1 MVTLGPS
8 RSHLIFQI
16 VCNFI
21 LNRIVINLDIQREIS
36 LWGCCLKITIDQTWQ
51 GSCFRN
57 VSYFQFRECVSPF
70 VIGIDERVFVRLNSW
85 NQKKELVIGIYKSII
100 IGTLWN
106 VMHWIED
113 LTNISPI
120 KSYFST
126 NLMMFLAIIKMNYM

>member
-8 RSHLIFQI
+8 RSHLMFQI

-51 GSCFRN
+51 GSCFCN
-57 VSYFQFRECVSPF
+57 VSYFQFRECVSF
-70 VIGIDERVFVRLNSW
+70 CHWNRREVFVRLNSW
-85 NQKKELVIGIYKSII
+85 NQKKELVICIYKSVI

-120 KSYFST
+120 KSCFST
-126 NLMMFLAIIKMNYM
+126 NLMMFHAIIKMNYM

>member
-16 VCNFI
+16 VCNFV

-51 GSCFRN
+51 GSCFHN
-57 VSYFQFRECVSPF
+57 VSYFQFRECVSLF
-70 VIGIDERVFVRLNSW
+70 VIGIDERVFIRLNSW
-85 NQKKELVIGIYKSII
+85 NQKMEPVICIYMSII
-100 IGTLWN
+100 LGTLRN

-113 LTNISPI
+113 LTSI
-120 KSYFST
+120 
-126 NLMMFLAIIKMNYM
+126 FLSRVASLQIWSCFMLLKKMNYM

>member
-57 VSYFQFRECVSPF
+57 VSYFQFRECVSF
-70 VIGIDERVFVRLNSW
+70 CRWNRREVFVRLNSW
-85 NQKKELVIGIYKSII
+85 NQKKELVICIYKSVI
-100 IGTLWN
+100 IGSLWN

-120 KSYFST
+120 KSCFST
-126 NLMMFLAIIKMNYM
+126 NLMMFHAIIKMNYM